1 MSPIHFF
8 PSVSDAVLTR
18 TDGMLSFISLTKAR
32 SSPRNSTFVPLCLG
46 EIPIL
51 SLPFLSIFYTNGEVY
66 HAVSSANGVD
76 TTDLM
81 ELFFEEVTVAS
92 GAFQV

>member
-1 MSPIHFF
+1 MMPMTNDEIANPDCFIFF
-8 PSVSDAVLTR
+8 ANV
-18 TDGMLSFISLTKAR
+18 
-32 SSPRNSTFVPLCLG
+32 
-46 EIPIL
+46 
-51 SLPFLSIFYTNGEVY
+51 EVY
-66 HAVSSANGVD
+66 HVVSSANRVD